1 MKFLLLRDGNPSKED
16 KKPVFTSY
24 FFPIESFKEKS
35 IIQKLSFIFSSGN
48 EHSMLNT
55 MKETILFQEKITDLG
70 KKIDKIKIRYLSDS
84 LRFY

>member
-16 KKPVFTSY
+16 KKPVFTSD

-55 MKETILFQEKITDLG
+55 MKETNLTINSEKNNIISRKDHRFR
-70 KKIDKIKIRYLSDS
+70 KKNR
-84 LRFY
+84 